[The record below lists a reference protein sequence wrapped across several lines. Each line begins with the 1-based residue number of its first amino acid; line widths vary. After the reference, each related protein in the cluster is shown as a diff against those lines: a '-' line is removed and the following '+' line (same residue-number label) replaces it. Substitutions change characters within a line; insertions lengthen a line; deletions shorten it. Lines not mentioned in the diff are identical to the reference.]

1 MEKDLGQELRMCKT
15 SRFWIFAP
23 PIFFLS
29 VSLYFLAI
37 YIFVDENASMMIGA
51 VLAFFISVLQSFK
64 EKYELVLYE
73 KGLKTTRWINKK
85 KSVTASFTFCEIEF
99 FSYAS
104 GRRNGK
110 SVDLWSENRNRRT
123 TILRFFILEMRWYA
137 FMRQLR
143 NHYSQWLK
151 EQCPEKFKDNDFWHD
166 VHESWNGE
174 LWDNLEFFKTS
185 AE

>member
-1 MEKDLGQELRMCKT
+1 MEKDLGQELRRCKT

-104 GRRNGK
+104 QRRYHNK
-110 SVDLWSENRNRRT
+110 SVELWNDNKKRRT
-123 TILRFFILEMRWYA
+123 QILYFFILEMRWHI
-137 FMRQLR
+137 FIRQLR

-151 EQCPEKFKDNDFWHD
+151 EGYPEKFKDNDFWHD
-166 VHESWNGE
+166 VHEPWKGE
-174 LWDNLEFFKTS
+174 LRDNLEFFHF
-185 AE
+185 